1 VPDFLE
7 QKQREIL
14 AQLEKLKPAVDE
26 YTRLQAASEALASLN
41 GASVKTTTTTTTTA
55 KAPVTRGR
63 KRPGR
68 PRGSTNR
75 ASKATA
81 TATATRTATAVK
93 TRKKAAR
100 GKGGRPKGSGA
111 RAAQTIA
118 AVRAQPGIT
127 IAEIASKLGIKPNY
141 LYRVMPVLQKEGTIK
156 KKGKGWHPAS

>member
-41 GASVKTTTTTTTTA
+41 GASAKTTTATVRPT
-55 KAPVTRGR
+55 VTRPR

-68 PRGSTNR
+68 PRGSTSR

-81 TATATRTATAVK
+81 TATKTATAVK

-111 RAAQTIA
+111 RAAETIA

-127 IAEIASKLGIKPNY
+127 IAEIATKLGIKPNY
-141 LYRVMPVLQKEGTIK
+141 LYRVMPVLQKEGSIK